1 MRSSSRKNNAQGKIA
16 MKRRLLK
23 TSSNALILSIG
34 LHLLL
39 FLMLGTLYRQR
50 TMQPSEPSTTLVLEK
65 TRPRIPLRRLKR
77 RPHLPIAVATAPRN
91 MQPTKVINVRPTSL
105 QPSARAVLHRETTIL
120 LQTPGLPTPAAVG
133 YSGGGASPVPGF
145 AGKIGNGIGTG
156 VAVGRSASGGAKRF
170 LMRPNEAPVA
180 DIAELTLPAL
190 ALTKI
195 GRHIVANRTVD
206 KVDIVFVIDGSGSMK
221 NDINAVREHLSHMTD
236 LVDAAQIDF
245 TLGIVAF
252 RAGTGYTLLGMDFEV
267 IPQTRS
273 IARIQK
279 ILGQLRCSGDE
290 KALDALV
297 RAADEVR
304 FRRDA
309 DVHFILVTDEYVSGA
324 YSSIDVLTKMKTA
337 KIRVD
342 VIGRDEPS
350 QKFLAKSTGGLW
362 LPISSLAVH

>member
-1 MRSSSRKNNAQGKIA
+1 
-16 MKRRLLK
+16 MKRLLRK
-23 TSSNALILSIG
+23 TIPNALILSIG

-39 FLMLGTLYRQR
+39 FLTLGTLYRQKSV
-50 TMQPSEPSTTLVLEK
+50 QPLEPSTELALAK
-65 TRPRIPLRRLKR
+65 IRPRTPLRPLKR
-77 RPHLPIAVATAPRN
+77 PPHVPIESTTVLQK
-91 MQPTKVINVRPTSL
+91 MQPTKVVKVQPTLL
-105 QPSARAVLHRETTIL
+105 QPAAPAVLHRETTIR

-133 YSGGGASPVPGF
+133 YTGGSASPVPGLD
-145 AGKIGNGIGTG
+145 GSIGNGVGSG
-156 VAVGRSASGGAKRF
+156 VPVGRSRTGGGAKRF
-170 LMRPNEAPVA
+170 LQSPNEETL
-180 DIAELTLPAL
+180 DGIAELTLPAL

-206 KVDIVFVIDGSGSMK
+206 RVDIVFVIDGSGSMK
-221 NDINAVREHLSHMTD
+221 NDINAVREHLSHMTE
-236 LVDAAQIDF
+236 LLDAADIDF
-245 TLGIVAF
+245 TIGIVAF
-252 RAGTGYTLLGMDFEV
+252 RTGTGYTLLGMDFEV

-273 IARIQK
+273 IAQIKK

-304 FRRDA
+304 LRRDT

-324 YSSIDVLTKMKTA
+324 YSSIDVLTKMKMA
-337 KIRVD
+337 KIKVD

>member
-1 MRSSSRKNNAQGKIA
+1 
-16 MKRRLLK
+16 MKRLLQK
-23 TSSNALILSIG
+23 TIPNALILSIG

-50 TMQPSEPSTTLVLEK
+50 AVPLLEPATELALEK
-65 TRPRIPLRRLKR
+65 IRPRIPLRRLKR
-77 RPHLPIAVATAPRN
+77 PPHRPIASTTAPQK
-91 MQPTKVINVRPTSL
+91 MQPTQVINVQPTSL
-105 QPSARAVLHRETTIL
+105 QPAATAVLHRETNIR
-120 LQTPGLPTPAAVG
+120 LQTPGLPTPEAVG
-133 YSGGGASPVPGF
+133 YTGGSAAPVPGF
-145 AGKIGNGIGTG
+145 SGKIGNGISTG
-156 VAVGRSASGGAKRF
+156 VAVGRSATGGAKRF
-170 LMRPNEAPVA
+170 LMQPNEEPVA

-221 NDINAVREHLSHMTD
+221 NDINAVREHLTHMTT
-236 LVDAAQIDF
+236 LFDAAEIDF
-245 TLGIVAF
+245 TIGIVAF

-273 IARIQK
+273 IARIKK

-362 LPISSLAVH
+362 LPISSLALH

>member
-1 MRSSSRKNNAQGKIA
+1 
-16 MKRRLLK
+16 MKRLLRK
-23 TSSNALILSIG
+23 TIPNALTLSIG
-34 LHLLL
+34 LHILL
-39 FLMLGTLYRQR
+39 FLIFGALYRQSPV
-50 TMQPSEPSTTLVLEK
+50 QLLEPSTELSLAK
-65 TRPRIPLRRLKR
+65 IRPRVPLRPLI
-77 RPHLPIAVATAPRN
+77 RPPHVPLESTTVHQK
-91 MQPTKVINVRPTSL
+91 MQPTKVVNVQPTPL
-105 QPSARAVLHRETTIL
+105 QPSATTVLHRETTIR

-133 YSGGGASPVPGF
+133 YTGGNAVTVPGF
-145 AGKIGNGIGTG
+145 GGKIGNGVGTS
-156 VAVGRSASGGAKRF
+156 VSVSRSGTSGGAKRF
-170 LMRPNEAPVA
+170 LQSPNEESLPA
-180 DIAELTLPAL
+180 IAELTLPAL

-221 NDINAVREHLSHMTD
+221 NDINAVRAHLSHMTD
-236 LVDAAQIDF
+236 LFDAAKIDF
-245 TLGIVAF
+245 TIGIVAF

-273 IARIQK
+273 IAQIK
-279 ILGQLRCSGDE
+279 KVLGQLRCSGDE

-304 FRRDA
+304 VRRDA
-309 DVHFILVTDEYVSGA
+309 DVHFILITDEYVSGA
-324 YSSIDVLTKMKTA
+324 YSSIDVLTKMKMS

-362 LPISSLAVH
+362 LPISSLAMH